1 MLIILAEMET
11 IQDQTKTAKDNSQME
26 AMDLVTVIV
35 MEVASLEMG
44 VLTILK
50 MVLQVQ
56 EMALA
61 KEDLTDQDMENLL
74 AKAVINMEVQT
85 EEEES

>member
-1 MLIILAEMET
+1 MEIT
-11 IQDQTKTAKDNSQME
+11 QDQTKTVKDNSQME

>member
-1 MLIILAEMET
+1 MET

-35 MEVASLEMG
+35 MEVASFEMG

>member
-1 MLIILAEMET
+1 MET
-11 IQDQTKTAKDNSQME
+11 TQDQTKTAKDNSQME

-85 EEEES
+85 EEEEF

>member
-1 MLIILAEMET
+1 MET
-11 IQDQTKTAKDNSQME
+11 TQDQTKTAKDNSQME

>member
-1 MLIILAEMET
+1 MET